1 MADIRRERIAR
12 IIREE
17 ASRVVLYELG
27 DPRIGFVTVT
37 KVKVSADLSH
47 ARVYVSVYGDDAVRQ
62 ATMKALSRAVRVVQR
77 SCGPR
82 LKTRIIPHIQFEF
95 DPSVEGAIHISQ
107 LIGKARASDPDG
119 GKAGAPADQVPAE
132 SAEADGP
139 AVERDEGAGSEAAS
153 SGQRCGPDRAASS
166 GQRCGPDRAA
176 SADHGKREPDE

>member
-1 MADIRRERIAR
+1 MAGRRRERIAR

-47 ARVYVSVYGDDAVRQ
+47 ARVYVSVYGDDAARQ
-62 ATMKALSRAVRVVQR
+62 ETMKALSRASSVVQR

-95 DPSVEGAIHISQ
+95 DPSVEGAIHVSQ
-107 LIGKARASDPDG
+107 LIDKARASDPDG
-119 GKAGAPADQVPAE
+119 GAGAVRRAHDARVL
-132 SAEADGP
+132 SEAK
-139 AVERDEGAGSEAAS
+139 GAGAAADDDGGGTDAAS
-153 SGQRCGPDRAASS
+153 SGQRCRPDPAASV
-166 GQRCGPDRAA
+166 RPER
-176 SADHGKREPDE
+176 REPGE